1 MFRSKPKPI
10 SKRVW
15 RISTSAPMGEWVEVV
30 LAPQIDPVAATSD
43 ATRSFAADEDGHWLM
58 SSFDLLSGAEVT
70 EDPDTM
76 PGDLFEELFAP
87 KAPVAKGPG
96 P

>member
-1 MFRSKPKPI
+1 
-10 SKRVW
+10 
-15 RISTSAPMGEWVEVV
+15 MGEWVEIDQGP
-30 LAPQIDPVAATSD
+30 AIDPAAS
-43 ATRSFAADEDGHWLM
+43 RSPAMRAVSADEDGHWLM

-87 KAPVAKGPG
+87 KRPIAKGPER
-96 P
+96 

>member
-1 MFRSKPKPI
+1 MFRSKPKLM

-15 RISTSAPMGEWVEVV
+15 RISASAPMGEWVEIVH
-30 LAPQIDPVAATSD
+30 AREIDPVPARTLVM
-43 ATRSFAADEDGHWLM
+43 RSLPADEDGHWLM
-58 SSFDLLSGAEVT
+58 SSFDLLSGADVT

-76 PGDLFEELFAP
+76 PGELLEELFAP
-87 KAPVAKGPG
+87 KLPIAKGPG